1 MPQPAT
7 GETQQVVIGDLGIEL
22 ELSDGT
28 SASLDPQSAAFD
40 DFLDSKDLSNEEKTE
55 LVKQALDEIAEAATE
70 WAGDAADAI
79 TRAVEGLEVA
89 DAEPQT
95 SKISDL
101 MASASQTA
109 AADSGDGDNFISD
122 IDNSRSVVSA
132 PLLPNT
138 GDGYQDEQIEY
149 DLDPLLF
156 ALMEQRVEMTEGAS
170 ADETV
175 FNLDLSDA
183 TKNID
188 EDHGLYLPLGI
199 YSASNPY
206 EQYSAF
212 IPFVGRQQKQDAESD
227 EMSLGEFV
235 QNITGTAYADLISGN
250 DRDNVID
257 GGDGND
263 ILAGGFGNDTLNGD
277 AGNDIL
283 RGGDGADKFI
293 ITAKAHADIV
303 EDFEDGIDRLVF
315 DAADDADTSSLSA
328 VGLTV
333 TDQDG
338 LAVIRYDNY
347 DLVELQDISADD
359 ITVADFEFV

>member
-1 MPQPAT
+1 MWPPLLPQPAT

-40 DFLDSKDLSNEEKTE
+40 DFLDNKDLSNEEKTE

-70 WAGDAADAI
+70 WAGDAADTI

-101 MASASQTA
+101 MASAAQTA
-109 AADSGDGDNFISD
+109 AADS
-122 IDNSRSVVSA
+122 
-132 PLLPNT
+132 
-138 GDGYQDEQIEY
+138 
-149 DLDPLLF
+149 
-156 ALMEQRVEMTEGAS
+156 
-170 ADETV
+170 
-175 FNLDLSDA
+175 
-183 TKNID
+183 
-188 EDHGLYLPLGI
+188 
-199 YSASNPY
+199 
-206 EQYSAF
+206 
-212 IPFVGRQQKQDAESD
+212 
-227 EMSLGEFV
+227 
-235 QNITGTAYADLISGN
+235 
-250 DRDNVID
+250 
-257 GGDGND
+257 GDGND